1 MPGAVKAS
9 VGNDTGCI
17 WLSAPTWKEYALQS
31 NYQLV
36 LGIARFKRAKKLT
49 ASLLAEALHLLRH
62 WVARLQAIWD
72 QLRAAKQKRSCEH

>member
-17 WLSAPTWKEYALQS
+17 WLSAPTWKEYALQR

-36 LGIARFKRAKKLT
+36 LGIARFKRAKKTYGFPPGGGAPFVTPLGGKT
-49 ASLLAEALHLLRH
+49 PGNLGSTPGCKTKA
-62 WVARLQAIWD
+62 
-72 QLRAAKQKRSCEH
+72 QL